1 MERKRVP
8 RSVTG
13 AVTCTAAGNVTILA
27 LSEAATPPCSPSVG
41 TMDGNGG
48 EPRQRVTR
56 VAKPHKLRAA
66 PSGRCEEP
74 LRW

>member
-1 MERKRVP
+1 MERKSVL

-13 AVTCTAAGNVTILA
+13 GVICTAAANVASLA
-27 LSEAATPPCSPSVG
+27 FSEAATPPCSSSVG
-41 TMDGNGG
+41 TMDGKGG

-56 VAKPHKLRAA
+56 VAKPHELRTA
-66 PSGRCEEP
+66 PSSRSEES

>member
-1 MERKRVP
+1 MERKSVV

-13 AVTCTAAGNVTILA
+13 AVTCTAAGNVASLA
-27 LSEAATPPCSPSVG
+27 FSEAATPPCSSSVG

-48 EPRQRVTR
+48 ETRQRVTR
-56 VAKPHKLRAA
+56 VAKPHELRAA
-66 PSGRCEEP
+66 SSSRCEES